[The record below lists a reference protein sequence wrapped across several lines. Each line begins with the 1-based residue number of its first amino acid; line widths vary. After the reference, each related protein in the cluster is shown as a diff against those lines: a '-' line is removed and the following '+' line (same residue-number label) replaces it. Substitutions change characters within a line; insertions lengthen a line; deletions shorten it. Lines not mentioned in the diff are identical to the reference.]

1 MSEYAKARNLIDAC
15 GWQGKARV
23 ISKHGNRGALANDEQ
38 HKSLLIPDSAAFVAP
53 MQFSLPLE
61 VGLAAPI
68 TNLHALM
75 RDSELLLEQN
85 N

>member
-1 MSEYAKARNLIDAC
+1 MLADGA
-15 GWQGKARV
+15 
-23 ISKHGNRGALANDEQ
+23 GNRGALANDEQ
-38 HKSLLIPDSAAFVAP
+38 LLIPDSAALVAP

-68 TNLHALM
+68 TNLYALM